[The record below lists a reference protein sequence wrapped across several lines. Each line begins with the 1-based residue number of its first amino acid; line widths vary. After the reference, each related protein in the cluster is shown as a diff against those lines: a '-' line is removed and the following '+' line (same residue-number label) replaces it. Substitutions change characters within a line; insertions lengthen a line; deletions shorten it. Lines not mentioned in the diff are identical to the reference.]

1 LGSVK
6 DFIDATKFLSEKRIV
21 PVVSHVIEGLEA
33 AEEGYELLKR
43 GDQFGKIV
51 IKIDDKASAKL

>member
-1 LGSVK
+1 
-6 DFIDATKFLSEKRIV
+6 
-21 PVVSHVIEGLEA
+21 VSHIIEGLEA

-51 IKIDDKASAKL
+51 IKIDGKASAKL